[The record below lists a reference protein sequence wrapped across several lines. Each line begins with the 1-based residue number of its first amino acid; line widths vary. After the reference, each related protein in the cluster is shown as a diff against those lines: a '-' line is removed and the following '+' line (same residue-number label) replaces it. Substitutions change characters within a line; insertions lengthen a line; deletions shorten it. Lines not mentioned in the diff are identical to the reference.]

1 MNRSPGGQCTICN
14 HPQRVEIDKALVAG
28 TTYRE
33 IAQRFGVSRDALYRH
48 RKNGHI
54 EEQIVKA
61 AKKKEIQQA
70 KEVQAAILAQ
80 EAQEVADAQTILDEV
95 SRLKDRALTILDRAE
110 TEGTREACMAL
121 REVRGIVEL
130 LAKIS
135 GELQDQSAVTVNIIE
150 NPQFNQFLT
159 IIAEE
164 LPEDVKDRVVRRMD
178 EISGR

>member
-1 MNRSPGGQCTICN
+1 MDRTPGGQCSICN
-14 HPQRVEIDKALVAG
+14 HPKRVEIDKALIDGGSYRDVA
-28 TTYRE
+28 R
-33 IAQRFGVSRDALYRH
+33 RFGVSRSAVGRH
-48 RKNGHI
+48 KRNGHI
-54 EEQIVKA
+54 AEKIAKA
-61 AKKKEIQQA
+61 ARKKEI
-70 KEVQAAILAQ
+70 KEGEAIQAAVLAQ
-80 EAQEVADAQTILDEV
+80 EQIEVVHAETILDEIG
-95 SRLKDRALTILDRAE
+95 RLKDRSLAILERAE
-110 TEGTREACMAL
+110 SEGTREACTAL
-121 REVRGIVEL
+121 GEVRRTLEL